1 MYQFVNTLN
10 ALLYSSLPIS
20 VKNYSVRCLR
30 KSYIFPVS
38 LGGVIFL
45 FFIDAKKWIRIF
57 FMTDSSAKGEILP
70 KITKLNRPYKLA
82 VFPT

>member
-20 VKNYSVRCLR
+20 VKNYSVRCLE
-30 KSYIFPVS
+30 KAQYIFPVS

-45 FFIDAKKWIRIF
+45 FFIDAKKWIRI